1 MPVYNLTGADTIV
14 LNDRVFN
21 NLADGDAVTIA
32 FANDLVTGSTGKNK
46 NTIFALNEQGNNAA
60 VTMRVMRGSSDD
72 QFLNT
77 LLTTMLKDFAAFPLI
92 NGSFVKRL
100 GDGTG
105 EVVVNN
111 YQLTGGTFLRNVDT
125 KDNVQGDTEQGVAVY
140 NLWFANVT
148 PGIQ

>member
-1 MPVYNLTGADTIV
+1 MAVFNLTGSDTIV

-21 NLADGDAVTIA
+21 NLADGDAVTIS
-32 FANDLVTGSTGKNK
+32 FSNDLVKGSTGKNK
-46 NTIFALNEQGNNAA
+46 NTIFALDEQGNNAT
-60 VTMRVMRGSSDD
+60 VVMRIMRGSSDD
-72 QFLNT
+72 QFMNT
-77 LLTTMLKDFAAFPLI
+77 LLTTMLKDFSAFPLI

-111 YQLTGGTFLRNVDT
+111 YQLTGGVFQKNVDT
-125 KDNVQGDTEQGVAVY
+125 KDNVQGETEQGVSVY
-140 NLWFANVT
+140 NLFFANVI